1 MKRGSVLME
10 FVLTM
15 PIMIVLL
22 MLVLQFGLV
31 WIAREQTA
39 YAAYCAARS
48 SLSYAPIDQP
58 AAANNAAYLALAW
71 VHGASAGGILLSI
84 PGWGTIPNS
93 GGMDKWVSVDLG
105 NARGQNKQGR
115 CVATVTYDYP
125 LGVPV
130 AARLISAINSR
141 MKTDIT
147 LVGIQADE
155 AKKNGHYY
163 ITLTE
168 TCVLPIPY
176 SCANLPK
183 GGLL

>member
-1 MKRGSVLME
+1 MKKGSVMME

-22 MLVLQFGLV
+22 MLVLQSGLI

-48 SLSYAPIDQP
+48 SLSYAPAEQP
-58 AAANNAAYLALAW
+58 LAANQAAQLALAW
-71 VHGASAGGILLSI
+71 VNGASVGGGEKSI
-84 PGWGTIPNS
+84 PGWGGIPNS
-93 GGMDKWVSVDLG
+93 GGMEKWVSVQLG
-105 NARGQNKQGR
+105 NAQGR

-125 LGVPV
+125 LGVPI
-130 AARLISAINSR
+130 ASRLISAANSG
-141 MKTDIT
+141 KNTEIS
-147 LVGIQADE
+147 LIGGLADE

-163 ITLTE
+163 ITLKE

>member
-1 MKRGSVLME
+1 MKRGSVMME

-22 MLVLQFGLV
+22 MLVLQSGLI

-48 SLSYAPIDQP
+48 SLSYAPGEQHL
-58 AAANNAAYLALAW
+58 AANQAAQLALAW
-71 VHGASAGGILLSI
+71 VHGASAGEGGKSI
-84 PGWGTIPNS
+84 PGWGKVPNS
-93 GGMDKWVSVDLG
+93 GGMEKWVSVQLDS
-105 NARGQNKQGR
+105 GQGYCAAK
-115 CVATVTYDYP
+115 VTYDYP
-125 LGVPV
+125 LGIPI
-130 AARLISAINSR
+130 ASRLISAVNSG
-141 MKTDIT
+141 KNTEIS
-147 LVGIQADE
+147 LIGGLADE

-163 ITLTE
+163 ITLEE